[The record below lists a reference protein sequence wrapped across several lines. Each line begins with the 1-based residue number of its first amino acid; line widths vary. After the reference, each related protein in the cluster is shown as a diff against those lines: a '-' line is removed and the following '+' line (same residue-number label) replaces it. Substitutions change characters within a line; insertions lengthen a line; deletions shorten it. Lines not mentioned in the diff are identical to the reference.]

1 MLPVDFAQQLKSSID
16 IVAVVG
22 ERVPLKRR
30 GSYSWAG
37 LCPFHQEK
45 SGSFHVHQE
54 KQFYKCFGCGAS
66 GDVIKF
72 VMEYESVTFME
83 AITSLSERYG
93 IPMPKRTGHEDADHA
108 LRTVVLEMHETAAR
122 YFEETLR
129 GPNGADARG
138 YLERRGVNEKL
149 ALEFR
154 LGFAER
160 SGNPLTK
167 LMRRFGEPA
176 MEASG
181 LCKKRDDGSFYDA
194 FRGRLMFP
202 IANENGKVIAFG
214 GRAMYE
220 GDEPK
225 YLNSPGSPIYVKSN
239 VLYSLHRAKD
249 KGRKHGRVVLVE
261 GYMDVIGAW
270 SAGVAEAVAPC
281 GTALTAPQVRI
292 LKRYAPI
299 AVVNFDP
306 DAAGANATE
315 RSIQLLLDEGFRVRV
330 ATLDQGLDPDEY
342 VKKNG
347 AAAYR
352 QRLDNAQPYFHW
364 LAGRARERF
373 DIKSSEGKVQAL
385 EFLLPRVREVRDR
398 VERASLATEL
408 ASVLGVEQGL
418 LLEQFRRAVSGRTEE
433 KLEAPPVIL
442 PPAEKVL
449 LELVLASPSARAMVI
464 PRVGG
469 TPYFQESP
477 AAELWSALA
486 SKTEFSWEALEKQL
500 SPAGLTLMASLA
512 FADHQGSEQ
521 QLMEQTEAC
530 LQKLA
535 MGDRKTAMAELK
547 RRIRAAESSGQIMEA
562 LQLAEE
568 LNRMQRSQ

>member
-1 MLPVDFAQQLKSSID
+1 MDFAQQLKSSID

-30 GSYSWAG
+30 GAYSWAG

-72 VMEYESVTFME
+72 VMEYEGVTFIE

-93 IPMPKRTGHEDADHA
+93 IPMPKRTGHEDAEHA
-108 LRTVVLEMHETAAR
+108 IRTVVLEMHEAAAK

-129 GPNGADARG
+129 GSSGSDARA
-138 YLERRGVNEKL
+138 YLDKRGVSEKL
-149 ALEFR
+149 AAEFR

-160 SGNPLTK
+160 TGNPLTK
-167 LMRRFGEPA
+167 FLRRFGEAA

-202 IANENGKVIAFG
+202 IANESGKVIAFG

-239 VLYSLHRAKD
+239 VLYNLHRAKD
-249 KGRKHGRVVLVE
+249 GGRKHGRVVLVE

-270 SAGVAEAVAPC
+270 SAGIAEAVAPC
-281 GTALTAPQVRI
+281 GTALTVPQVRI
-292 LKRYAPI
+292 LRRYAPV

-315 RSIQLLLDEGFRVRV
+315 RSIQILLDEDFRVRV
-330 ATLDQGLDPDEY
+330 ATLDNGLDPDEY
-342 VKKNG
+342 VKKHG

-352 QRLDNAQPYFHW
+352 ARIDNAQPYFHW
-364 LAGRARERF
+364 LAGRARSRF
-373 DIKSSEGKVQAL
+373 DVKTSEGKVQAL
-385 EFLLPRVREVRDR
+385 EALLPRIREVRDR

-408 ASVLGVEQGL
+408 ASVLGIEQGL
-418 LLEQFRRAVSGRTEE
+418 LLEQFRRAATGRGTE
-433 KLEAPPVIL
+433 KLEAPPVTL
-442 PPAEKVL
+442 PPSERVL
-449 LELVLASPSARAMVI
+449 LEIVLANGNARATVI
-464 PRVGG
+464 PRIAGL
-469 TPYFQESP
+469 PYFQESP
-477 AAELWSALA
+477 AAELWSAMA
-486 SKTEFSWEALEKQL
+486 SMSEFSWEALEKQL

-521 QLMEQTEAC
+521 QLLEQTEAC

-535 MGDRKTAMAELK
+535 MGDKKTAMAELK

-568 LNRMQRSQ
+568 LNSLQRSQ